1 MIEEDIEKD
10 IKEATAEEEEAKAD
24 LASFKTDTEETVASL
39 KTEIT
44 GYEEEIAECN
54 DVIKDARTTRGDK
67 KEVLDGALEYLR
79 SIAKGCDF
87 MAANFEYRQQNRYT
101 EIDGLLERRPPSRA
115 APWLRRR
122 RRWRRTPAEAGLA
135 RAGGG
140 LLR

>member
-87 MAANFEYRQQNRYT
+87 MAANFEYRQQIATRRST
-101 EIDGLLERRPPSRA
+101 VSSRQRPPSRA
-115 APWLRRR
+115 APW
-122 RRWRRTPAEAGLA
+122 
-135 RAGGG
+135 
-140 LLR
+140 